1 MKRVNIGFCIAI
13 LIAVLVS
20 CQAKNEERKMS
31 SSEKNMLSTEK
42 LDTNARQF
50 VCKASMDMQV
60 KNCLTTTNLIE
71 QKTIEHK
78 GFILKSEVK
87 KVNSNFAENVLN
99 TDSIQQITTY
109 NTTADIVIRVP
120 DTALKTV
127 LQYTESLGEHVKARV
142 INAADVSFDVKL
154 NAMNRKSGIG
164 QTVVLTNEGNPTT
177 EKNVISQNESI
188 IEDLRMKDAIHFSTI
203 NITLQQP
210 EEILTTVVV
219 NTDTAWAKSNNAFSR
234 AWLSLQKGFYII
246 CNILIFLLQFWWV
259 VVLFFIGKWGFVVGK
274 NYFGRGVGK

>member
-50 VCKASMDMQV
+50 VCKASIDMQV

-87 KVNSNFAENVLN
+87 KS
-99 TDSIQQITTY
+99 
-109 NTTADIVIRVP
+109 
-120 DTALKTV
+120 K
-127 LQYTESLGEHVKARV
+127 
-142 INAADVSFDVKL
+142 
-154 NAMNRKSGIG
+154 
-164 QTVVLTNEGNPTT
+164 
-177 EKNVISQNESI
+177 
-188 IEDLRMKDAIHFSTI
+188 
-203 NITLQQP
+203 
-210 EEILTTVVV
+210 
-219 NTDTAWAKSNNAFSR
+219 
-234 AWLSLQKGFYII
+234 
-246 CNILIFLLQFWWV
+246 
-259 VVLFFIGKWGFVVGK
+259 
-274 NYFGRGVGK
+274 